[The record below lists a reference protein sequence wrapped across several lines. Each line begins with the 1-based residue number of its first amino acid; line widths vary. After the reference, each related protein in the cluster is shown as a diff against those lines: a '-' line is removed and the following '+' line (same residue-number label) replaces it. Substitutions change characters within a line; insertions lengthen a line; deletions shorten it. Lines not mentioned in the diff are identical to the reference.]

1 MENNQKILA
10 QAGTAIGVGL
20 MAGLVGTAAVTLTK
34 KLDKKC
40 SERKSEKAMLEVAA
54 KVLDVKPTSV
64 EKTDKVVEEIHW
76 AYGAGMGAV
85 RGALCFLGIRGVLGT
100 AAHFATIWYTEKML
114 LPDMKKVFPD
124 VEGAKQIN
132 EEKKEAVA
140 RESLHQGVYA
150 LVTGLVFDI
159 IMPKNKKKE

>member
-10 QAGTAIGVGL
+10 QAGTAIGIGL
-20 MAGLVGTAAVTLTK
+20 MAGLVGTAAATLTK

-40 SERKSEKAMLEVAA
+40 SGRESEKAMLEITA
-54 KVLDVKPTSV
+54 KVLDVKPTSI

-85 RGALCFLGIRGVLGT
+85 RGVLCFLGIRGVLGT
-100 AAHFATIWYTEKML
+100 AAHFATIWYAEKML

-124 VEGAKQIN
+124 VEGAKPIN
-132 EEKKEAVA
+132 EEGHKAIT
-140 RESLHQGVYA
+140 RECMHQGVYA
-150 LVTGLVFDI
+150 LVTGLFFDI
-159 IMPKNKKKE
+159 IMPKNKRK